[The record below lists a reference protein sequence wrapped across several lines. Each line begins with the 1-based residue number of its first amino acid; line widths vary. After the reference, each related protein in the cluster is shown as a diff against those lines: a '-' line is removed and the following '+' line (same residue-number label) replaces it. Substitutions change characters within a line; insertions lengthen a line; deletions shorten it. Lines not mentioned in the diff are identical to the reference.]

1 MEMAKI
7 SKNSKFYI
15 SPEEMVAKFPEE
27 MVAKFKDRRNINIL
41 CFNRIM
47 TLMLEYPNRASHNC
61 INYYFSAIFKD
72 VVKMSSGLLLCT
84 YKFGFKNKKGEII
97 VKNFCFTNKDE
108 EYSALEKAIEWY
120 ATNLDSQLDNSFFD
134 NSFYKIMI
142 KDESGEGS
150 TYNTTTM
157 KVLAREDYVNQV
169 SEVYS
174 AIEREKC

>member
-1 MEMAKI
+1 MEI

-15 SPEEMVAKFPEE
+15 SPEEMVAE
-27 MVAKFKDRRNINIL
+27 FKDRRNINIL

-47 TLMLEYPNRASHNC
+47 TLMVEYPNRASHNC
-61 INYYFSAIFKD
+61 MNYYFSAIFKD
-72 VVKMSSGLLLCT
+72 VAKINDGLLLYT

-97 VKNFCFTNKDE
+97 FKNFCFTNVDE

-120 ATNLDSQLDNSFFD
+120 ATNPDSQLN

-150 TYNTTTM
+150 TYNTTIM
-157 KVLAREDYVNQV
+157 KVLAREEYVNQV
-169 SEVYS
+169 SEVYNML
-174 AIEREKC
+174 EREKGFWEV